1 MTEPVKKRILLVD
14 EDDGLK
20 RSCSDVLTGAGY
32 RVDLASNGVEAYGK
46 LREAS
51 FDLVIT
57 GMKLSGLDGMGLYL
71 DTLKIYSNM
80 REKFLFMEKD
90 PCADDPLTISPP
102 DERYL
107 AKPFNI
113 GELLKKVESLTGVN
127 LSAFRMKYWNLG
139 ENRRSDKRLCWTED
153 MRLSGG
159 SAVFRPFTHT
169 LDVSKHG
176 IRIRYMGSPI
186 HPGSVVRVL
195 IKCLKVSSR
204 ARVVWSMVLSGNE
217 SASGL
222 ALFEP
227 MPASSL
233 FMVTQGRRPF
243 IPPLVSGV

>member
-32 RVDLASNGVEAYGK
+32 RVELASNGVEAYGK

-57 GMKLSGLDGMGLYL
+57 GMKLPGLDGIGLYL

-80 REKFLFMEKD
+80 REKFLFMEND
-90 PCADDPLTISPP
+90 PCADDPLALSPP

-107 AKPFNI
+107 VKPFNI
-113 GELLKKVESLTGVN
+113 YELLKKVETLTGVN
-127 LSAFRMKYWNLG
+127 LSAFLMKYGNLG
-139 ENRRSDKRLCWTED
+139 ENRRADRRLCWTED
-153 MRLSGG
+153 LRLSEN
-159 SAVFRPFTHT
+159 SRAFRPFTHT
-169 LDVSKHG
+169 MDVSKRG
-176 IRIRYMGSPI
+176 LRIRYMGSPVR
-186 HPGSVVRVL
+186 PDSVVKVQIR
-195 IKCLKVSSR
+195 CLKVSCG
-204 ARVVWSMVLSGNE
+204 ARVVWSRALSEKE

-222 ALFEP
+222 FLSEP
-227 MPASSL
+227 VPAASL

-243 IPPLVSGV
+243 IPPLISGA